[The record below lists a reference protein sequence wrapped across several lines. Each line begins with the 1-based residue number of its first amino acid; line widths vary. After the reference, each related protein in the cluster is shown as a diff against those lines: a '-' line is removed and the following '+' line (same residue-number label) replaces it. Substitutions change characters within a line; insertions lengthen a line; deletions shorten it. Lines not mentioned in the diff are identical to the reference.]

1 MFTHDVD
8 GKPRNNKRLLP
19 RRNWCSIREYQPG
32 KLSKLDLR
40 FILTHTYDAGS
51 TPPPTPSDSGT
62 EGLDTEPQQRPGVL
76 QRTMSLTRADIK
88 PGNLIRRLSQRD
100 NQASTEY
107 PIPSDYQ
114 ASPTGT
120 PSSPEDG
127 GRFPP
132 SPKRQSALATS
143 TANGTTGFSSAP
155 FPRPGNFH
163 RRPTNMSFKAV
174 KKGGALEDDH
184 EGHINLENGLDIV
197 LNCEVSQKDPAG
209 ITVPYRLLIPALLY
223 QGREDINDAPYRKKS
238 ILERF
243 GSLRGGKRR
252 SLAGNQGQGNWGKS
266 QDSFTP
272 SESHSYS
279 ETSDQQWQE
288 DAVGRG
294 GALGRLK
301 RSLSSRGRKNL
312 SQEQQD
318 LGGESRVEGMGLFP
332 RRPSVA
338 KKDISA
344 PQLQRDT
351 MSAEAV
357 SAQQRG
363 GSGFMQRHASAAARA
378 AQIPQSQTQTATS
391 TITTTVTSGQQ
402 PQRQSSAANRVEGV
416 GLFPRRQSTTSRPQ
430 PQNPQQSQPQSTQQ
444 SQPLGLRMME
454 DRAEQQRQRANDHD
468 GAQDGYPGRRPSKL
482 DRILGIGHGRD
493 KGAGERG
500 QSFAARDA
508 ARHDDEGYSSTE
520 GEYSDDYSYEESI
533 VQEDDQIAGK
543 GGPAKGYGG
552 IEAYKEEKGWKRL
565 LGPKG
570 KALLK

>member
-1 MFTHDVD
+1 
-8 GKPRNNKRLLP
+8 
-19 RRNWCSIREYQPG
+19 
-32 KLSKLDLR
+32 
-40 FILTHTYDAGS
+40 
-51 TPPPTPSDSGT
+51 
-62 EGLDTEPQQRPGVL
+62 
-76 QRTMSLTRADIK
+76 MSLTRADIK
-88 PGNLIRRLSQRD
+88 PGNLFRRLSQRD
-100 NQASTEY
+100 NQASAEFPISSEY
-107 PIPSDYQ
+107 H

-120 PSSPEDG
+120 PLSPDGDGRFPSSPE
-127 GRFPP
+127 
-132 SPKRQSALATS
+132 RQSAGVTS
-143 TANGTTGFSSAP
+143 TANGTTRFSSAP
-155 FPRPGNFH
+155 LPRPGNFH

-184 EGHINLENGLDIV
+184 EGHINLEHGLDIV

-272 SESHSYS
+272 SESHSCS
-279 ETSDQQWQE
+279 DTSDQQWKE

-318 LGGESRVEGMGLFP
+318 LSGESRVEGMGLFP

-351 MSAEAV
+351 MSAEAM
-357 SAQQRG
+357 SAQPRG
-363 GSGFMQRHASAAARA
+363 TSGLMQRHASAAASA
-378 AQIPQSQTQTATS
+378 AQVPQSQTQTAIS
-391 TITTTVTSGQQ
+391 TVTTTVTNGQQ
-402 PQRQSSAANRVEGV
+402 PQGQSSTANRVDI
-416 GLFPRRQSTTSRPQ
+416 FPRRQSTTTRPQ
-430 PQNPQQSQPQSTQQ
+430 PQTQPQSTQQ

-454 DRAEQQRQRANDHD
+454 DRAEQQRQRATDLD
-468 GAQDGYPGRRPSKL
+468 SAQDSYPGRRPSKL

-493 KGAGERG
+493 KGAGDRG

-508 ARHDDEGYSSTE
+508 ARYDDEGYSSTE
-520 GEYSDDYSYEESI
+520 GGYSDDYSYEESI
-533 VQEDDQIAGK
+533 VQDDDHTAGK
-543 GGPAKGYGG
+543 GGPVQGYGG